1 MTSFGDPPAGGDPFD
16 SNSVPTVDPDVQVI
30 GSISA
35 PTVLRSRPWLAVIAA
50 AAVVVL
56 VGGAAL
62 AMRSFFATSVAA
74 AEVMPPDTEM
84 FISIDFLQFIE
95 GDARKLND
103 TIIWMIEASGEVA
116 TEDLQDVDGLIGEL
130 DRAMQDA
137 LNVDFSTDIRP
148 WIGRTVS
155 LSVTGIEGL
164 TDYNG
169 LPEILLVIESR
180 DAAAADLFLQEF
192 ADGLSVST
200 GVRVASEEYA
210 GQALFVAEDD
220 FEFDP
225 PLVFGRIDSVVV
237 FGTREAVTSAID
249 TEPGSSLADD
259 ERFAAVMEQLP
270 SDRVMSMYVDANA
283 FAGTLEAEGMTSD
296 LVSDYGTDGV
306 GASLSITDFG
316 IRADSVVL
324 GEDPTGGIDLD
335 AGSIINDLPVDTL
348 AMFGGWSIASLWEAI
363 AATLGGYET
372 EDLLAEAEAE
382 FGVDL
387 DEFLSLLDGP
397 SAIALVRANGGMM
410 ATETGYPIGLE
421 VLLGTSAPADVE
433 GYVDQLVGDL
443 SEGGVEDLRKRQLDS
458 GSFWVAEIDGIEAA
472 VIGVAGDYLAATSSL
487 GLADGIGFSPGL
499 IDNEQLQ
506 SLAEVMEVDPGSVL
520 FYLDTPGLV
529 DVFEAPGEIASALAP
544 LGAMAAS
551 YEVGP
556 SHARGVFVWLID
568 YVDSE

>member
-1 MTSFGDPPAGGDPFD
+1 MTNFGDPPAGRDPFD
-16 SNSVPTVDPDVQVI
+16 SNSVPTVDPDVQVV

-35 PTVLRSRPWLAVIAA
+35 PTVSRSRPWLAIIAA

-164 TDYNG
+164 TDNDG

-200 GVRVASEEYA
+200 GVRVAGEEYA

-296 LVSDYGTDGV
+296 LVSGYGTDGV
-306 GASLSITDFG
+306 GASLSITDVG

-335 AGSIINDLPVDTL
+335 AGSVINDLPVDTL

-387 DEFLSLLDGP
+387 GEFLSLLDSP

-458 GSFWVAEIDGIEAA
+458 GSFWVAEIDGTEAA

-487 GLADGIGFSPGL
+487 GLADGIGVSPGL
-499 IDNEQLQ
+499 IDNDQLQ

-556 SHARGVFVWLID
+556 SYARGVFVWLID